1 MILSNFIDFVKIT
14 ASSGKGGDGVIHF
27 RREKFV
33 SKGGP
38 DGGNGGRGG
47 HVILI
52 GDKNISTLFYLKYF
66 NFFFAGDG
74 CSGSDSNKTGL
85 NGKDLFINVPIGTII
100 KNFNTGKILINV
112 LRNKEK
118 YILLSGGKGGYGNF
132 NFKSSIN
139 QNPKFFQSGQFGI
152 KKIFL
157 LELKLL
163 SHVGFIGYPNS
174 GKSTLLSII
183 SSAKPVIANYP
194 FTTILPNFGVVYLS
208 NIYSFLVLDVPGIL
222 KNASI
227 GKGLGIR
234 FLKHLERNKILI
246 FIIDSYEF
254 SIYKTYLVLL
264 NEIFNYKN
272 NLIFKKILIVI
283 SKCDLIDKDVKKEIS
298 KDLSFL
304 DYIFISSFTREGIL
318 LLKLKIWNLLK

>member
-1 MILSNFIDFVKIT
+1 MAD
-14 ASSGKGGDGVIHF
+14 
-27 RREKFV
+27 
-33 SKGGP
+33 
-38 DGGNGGRGG
+38 
-47 HVILI
+47 
-52 GDKNISTLFYLKYF
+52 
-66 NFFFAGDG
+66 
-74 CSGSDSNKTGL
+74 
-85 NGKDLFINVPIGTII
+85 
-100 KNFNTGKILINV
+100 
-112 LRNKEK
+112 
-118 YILLSGGKGGYGNF
+118 
-132 NFKSSIN
+132 
-139 QNPKFFQSGQFGI
+139 
-152 KKIFL
+152 FL